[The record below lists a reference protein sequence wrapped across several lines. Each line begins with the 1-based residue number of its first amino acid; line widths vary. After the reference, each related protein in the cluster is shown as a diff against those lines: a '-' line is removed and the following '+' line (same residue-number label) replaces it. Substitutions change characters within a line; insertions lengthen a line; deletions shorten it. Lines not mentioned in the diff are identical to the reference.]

1 MSKLNYIKFFITLF
15 LISVSC
21 IAFPQDTTKYSLPY
35 DLGDIYL
42 NGKIKKVIKFYL
54 DPSSLDSNRKTLASI
69 STYNQKMLLLEE
81 ANFNEEKEMSEKTT
95 YTYNEKNKLIKKSK
109 HGMSNWSV
117 DYYYNQNNLLEKEVT
132 ENFDQN
138 TKFKIGYKYDN
149 KGNLIEIRE
158 FDNNDSIVYK
168 TINKYDKNSN
178 LIDKIRINEIGGEI
192 KTTYKYD
199 SSGNKIM
206 SIGGVIHKYTYNKDK
221 KLIKD
226 AKFTKKGKLEE
237 SEDFKYDKN
246 GLLIEKTT
254 LDEKLKEIYKT
265 TYNYNINGNL
275 FQLIQYDGKEIQNIS
290 EFQYEFYD

>member
-1 MSKLNYIKFFITLF
+1 MKFFITLF
-15 LISVSC
+15 LISISC
-21 IAFPQDTTKYSLPY
+21 ITFSQETAKYSLPD
-35 DLGDIYL
+35 DLGDINL

-69 STYNQKMLLLEE
+69 STYNEKMMLVEE
-81 ANFNEEKEMSEKTT
+81 ANYNEEKELTEKTT

-109 HGMSNWSV
+109 NGMSSWSI

-149 KGNLIEIRE
+149 KGNLIEILE

-226 AKFTKKGKLEE
+226 ASYRKNGKADGTTLY
-237 SEDFKYDKN
+237 KYDKN
-246 GLLIEKTT
+246 SLVTEKII